1 MQHPVRATVFAL
13 LALLV
18 AVPVALA
25 QRSAG
30 ENVDDATLATR
41 AKGALIDSDKV
52 SANHINVE
60 VYKGAVQLGGFVESK
75 AEHDAAM
82 AAVRRIG
89 AASEV
94 IDAMV
99 VLPGHRSLG
108 ETMDDTALQ
117 AKLKVKMADV
127 QGLGT
132 SHKINTEVRQG
143 HILLS
148 GFVNNAE
155 QRTKAGQ
162 IAAGIEGTKK
172 VHNMLAVKP

>member
-132 SHKINTEVRQG
+132 AHKINTEVRQG